1 MKRGMA
7 FMLLCCMLD
16 ASLLAAREEGPVRTE
31 VYTGTFP
38 EIVVTAIKGILG
50 VSASTGSISEVDRL
64 DSTRSVEVIDKSLV
78 TATGADRVED
88 VVSFLPG
95 LLPSSSSAGYSTAFS
110 ARGFQ
115 SRGEVFLN
123 GHRDNEQ
130 FFVRDLA
137 TVERIEILKGHG
149 SVLYG
154 SGTPGATL
162 NYISKRPQPQPLTT
176 LGLTVGNN
184 DFIRSTLDSTG
195 PVSTS
200 KRLYYRLIAAGQDG
214 DSSVYDNVENRH
226 WTIFPSLLWRYS
238 LDGSLRIEAEYS
250 RDNQPYYFGTVYTK
264 GQILYDKSYVL
275 PQARADKRYG
285 RIGLYWQHHFGED
298 LELRAAIN
306 RFTTRRDD
314 RLAGFYYMSGD
325 SLVGY
330 YRLVDDDY
338 EQNSLKVEV
347 VGNLGGSRSRIT
359 HQLLFGMEYNDDR
372 DEVRSQ
378 RNVGGFTLVPFNP
391 DLDIDLSAL
400 PLTANDYVTSN
411 TETGIYLFDRMRL
424 SPEWILELGTRY
436 SEFDAHIKKM
446 DGSYDSTRTENGVWS
461 NTLGLVWRP
470 REDASYYFNLS
481 ESFKPNWGTDSSN
494 NFFKPR
500 ETRQIEAGIRYRLA
514 EGRWNIESSLYRLT
528 QKNLLK
534 KDPKDREYWVPA
546 GERHSQ
552 GLELTLQ
559 YLPTPRFDMVVTYSY
574 IDAKYVG
581 EESSHRDKTPANIP
595 THSGSI
601 RLNYTP
607 AEIPSWQIFGGVT
620 AVDKRFGDDANSFE
634 VPGYALLSAGAQ
646 YSRRKARLGFSV
658 ANALDER
665 YIAASFAD
673 DDLYQGNRRIARLF
687 MEYGF

>member
-7 FMLLCCMLD
+7 FMLLCCMLE
-16 ASLLAAREEGPVRTE
+16 APLLAAREEGSARGE

-50 VSASTGSISEVDRL
+50 MSASTGSISEVDRL
-64 DSTRSVEVIDKSLV
+64 DSTRSVEVIDRSLLV
-78 TATGADRVED
+78 DSGADRVED

-115 SRGEVFLN
+115 SKGDVFLN

-162 NYISKRPQPQPLTT
+162 NYISKRPQPQPTTT

-195 PVSTS
+195 PLSRS
-200 KRLYYRLIAAGQDG
+200 KRLYYRLVAAGQDG
-214 DSSVYDNVENRH
+214 NSSVYDNVVNRH

-238 LDGSLRIEAEYS
+238 LDGSLRLEAEYS

-314 RLAGFYYMSGD
+314 RHAGFYYMSGD

-347 VGNLGGSRSRIT
+347 VGNLSGFRTT

-372 DEVRSQ
+372 DEVRS
-378 RNVGGFTLVPFNP
+378 RKNVGGFTLDPFNP
-391 DLDIDLSAL
+391 DLDIDLAAL
-400 PLTANDYVTSN
+400 PLTTNDYVTSN
-411 TETGIYLFDRMRL
+411 SETGIYLFDRMRL
-424 SPEWILELGTRY
+424 SPEWTLELGTRY

-446 DGSYDSTRTENGVWS
+446 DGSDDSTRTENEAWS

-470 REDASYYFNLS
+470 REYASYYFNLS

-514 EGRWNIESSLYRLT
+514 KGRWNIESSIYRLT

-534 KDPKDREYWVPA
+534 KDPRDRDYWVRA

-559 YLPTPRFDMVVTYSY
+559 YLPTPGFDMVVTYSY

-601 RLNYTP
+601 RLNYAP
-607 AEIPSWQIFGGVT
+607 AEIPSWQFFGGVT

-634 VPGYALLSAGAQ
+634 VPGYALLSVGAQ
-646 YSRRKARLGFSV
+646 YSRRKVRLGFSV

-673 DDLYQGNRRIARLF
+673 DDIYQGNRRMARLF
-687 MEYGF
+687 IEYDS

>member
-1 MKRGMA
+1 
-7 FMLLCCMLD
+7 MLLCSIVD
-16 ASLLAAREEGPVRTE
+16 APLRAEEEDGDAKRGIH
-31 VYTGTFP
+31 TGIFP
-38 EIVVTAIKGILG
+38 EIVVTAIKGFLDI
-50 VSASTGSISEVDRL
+50 STSTGSITGIGRF
-64 DSTRSVEVIDKSLV
+64 DSTRAVDVVDESLITV
-78 TATGADRVED
+78 TGADRVED

-115 SRGEVFLN
+115 SKGEVFLN

-137 TVERIEILKGHG
+137 AVERIEILKGHG

-162 NYISKRPQPQPLTT
+162 NYISRRPQRQPATT

-200 KRLYYRLIAAGQDG
+200 KRLYYRLIAAGQG
-214 DSSVYDNVENRH
+214 GNSSVYDNVENQR
-226 WTIFPSLLWRYS
+226 WAIFPSILWHYS
-238 LDGSLRIEAEYS
+238 PKGSVRIETEYS
-250 RDNQPYYFGTVYTK
+250 QDNRPYYFSTVYTD
-264 GQILYDKSYVL
+264 GQILYDKSYVF

-285 RIGLYWQHHFGED
+285 RIGLYWQHQFGED

-314 RLAGFYYMSGD
+314 RHAGFYYKSGE

-330 YRLVDDDY
+330 YRLVEDDY
-338 EQNSLKVEV
+338 EQDSVKVELT
-347 VGNLGGSRSRIT
+347 GKLGSTRFT
-359 HQLLFGMEYNDDR
+359 HQLLLGVEYNDDR
-372 DEVRSQ
+372 DDVRSQ
-378 RNVGGFTLVPFNP
+378 RNIGGFTLDPFNP
-391 DLDIDLSAL
+391 DFDIDLSAL
-400 PLTANDYVTSN
+400 PLTTNNYVTSN
-411 TETGIYLFDRMRL
+411 TETGIYLFDRMHL
-424 SPEWILELGTRY
+424 SPEWIVELGTRF
-436 SEFDAHIKKM
+436 SKFDAHIRSM
-446 DGSYDSTRTENGVWS
+446 DDSYDSTRTKKEVWS

-470 REDASYYFNLS
+470 REDASYYINLS

-500 ETRQIEAGIRYRLA
+500 ETRQMEAGVRYRLA
-514 EGRWNIESSLYRLT
+514 EGRWNIESSIYRLT

-534 KDPKDREYWVPA
+534 KDPNDRDYWVLA

-552 GLELTLQ
+552 GLEFTLQ
-559 YLPTPRFDMVVTYSY
+559 YLPTPNFDMVVTYSY
-574 IDAKYVG
+574 IDASYVG
-581 EESSHRDKTPANIP
+581 RNSRYQGNVPASIP
-595 THSGSI
+595 KQSGAI

-607 AEIPSWQIFGGVT
+607 DKIPELLFFGGIS
-620 AVDKRFGDDANSFE
+620 AVDQRFGDDANSFK
-634 VPGYALLSAGAQ
+634 VPGYALLGLGAQ
-646 YSRRKARLGFSV
+646 YSRNELKLGVSM
-658 ANALDER
+658 ANALDKR

-673 DDLYQGNRRIARLF
+673 NSIYQGSRRTVQLF
-687 MEYGF
+687 LEYGF